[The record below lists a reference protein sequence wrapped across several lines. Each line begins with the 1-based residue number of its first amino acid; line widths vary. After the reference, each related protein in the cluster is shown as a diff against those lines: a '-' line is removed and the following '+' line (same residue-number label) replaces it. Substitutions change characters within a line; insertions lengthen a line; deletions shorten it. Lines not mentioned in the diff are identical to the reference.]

1 MGSNKALL
9 EFAGEPLVARQ
20 IRVLREAGFSP
31 TILGQ
36 AALYERFGAPVLPDD
51 VPGLGPLGGMVTTLA
66 HSASDWNL
74 IVAVDLPYLTPQW
87 LRALASRAVASDSAD
102 VIVPRSDR
110 GLEPLSAV
118 YHRRALPV
126 LRSALAA
133 GVRKVTDALAHPPGC
148 RLLEISPEEWNR
160 IAGEPLLFENIN
172 TMADYQK
179 AVSGGRS

>member
-1 MGSNKALL
+1 MGANKALL
-9 EFAGEPLVARQ
+9 EFAGEPLAGRQ
-20 IRVLREAGFSP
+20 VRLLREAGFSP

-36 AALYERFGAPVLPDD
+36 PALYEKFGAPVLPDD
-51 VPGLGPLGGMVTTLA
+51 VPGLGPLGGMVTALA

-74 IVAVDLPYLTPQW
+74 VVAVDLPYLTPEW
-87 LRALASRAVASDSAD
+87 LRALAQRGIESDPAD
-102 VIVPRSDR
+102 VIVPRSGH
-110 GLEPLSAV
+110 GLEPLCAV
-118 YHRRALPV
+118 YSRRALPV

-133 GVRKVTDALAHPPGC
+133 GVRKVTDALVHPPGC

-160 IAGEPLLFENIN
+160 IASEPRLFENMN